1 MTVHTIEINKLR
13 VAYRLEK
20 CPFVEDG
27 TAEED
32 HQCESDCTW
41 MEGDRRELDS
51 GSTYTASWEE
61 LDDDEWINHDNAV
74 EWAVW
79 YIRKHHPEVVNAPQM
94 TDGKALAREWIDGE
108 TEDPYKGDLDVDT
121 TTVYLTGDWT
131 DADRGSVFK
140 QATGA

>member
-20 CPFVEDG
+20 CPFIENG

-51 GSTYTASWEE
+51 GSTYSESWEK
-61 LDDDEWINHDNAV
+61 LDAYDREDHDGPV
-74 EWAVW
+74 SWAVW

-94 TDGKALAREWIDGE
+94 TDGKALEREWIDGE
-108 TEDPYKGDLDVDT
+108 SEDPYRGDLDVDT
-121 TTVYLTGDWT
+121 TTVYLRGDWT
-131 DADRGSVFK
+131 DAERGDVFRK
-140 QATGA
+140 VTTA